1 MPLDSSC
8 KIAAPLAPN
17 RSAKAIPVVN
27 EVSAQGHGDTMI
39 HLWMDGRGARFN
51 HCNQR
56 RIGASTVSMLAALLM
71 LSSCGRPTSQSVN
84 CYEDTDCGS
93 GQACIEFL
101 CVNAPSGGC
110 LDSSD
115 CSLSHECVEGSCEP
129 SSVPVPSGCS
139 SSAEC
144 PSPQYCDLSQG
155 VCVECLLDEHCP
167 LGDTCLD
174 SGLCSSTESPEP
186 DPTEPDEAD
195 PSEVGDSADP
205 SDPSEL
211 DGTDTV
217 EPEGAEDC
225 VASASD
231 ETGALC
237 HDGLDND
244 CDGEPD
250 RFDASCP
257 VTDCG
262 APSNYLTTDVCNS
275 AMPEDHGARICETYP
290 HSEQSSGNQE
300 LCMDVCRTTSDCEAG
315 HACYISRR
323 SINVHFCAPAP
334 GLRATGESCS
344 SDSDC
349 ASATCFEGACREV
362 CVRDADC
369 VGDTVCRATILIP
382 EHLGQEAASGL
393 CLPRNPGL
401 LAPGEPCSSA
411 SQCQNGACGQPY
423 MNGGYFCSKIC
434 GSDYDCGAGQ
444 RCAGAIYS
452 ADATFG
458 HGLRT
463 CSYQPQAAISQA
475 GDYCSQA
482 ADCTTQIC
490 DGTYYRPDGQFL
502 LAPYC
507 NRYCDTN
514 SDCPLL
520 FPGTGPESYNL
531 QMKCIVTSSGVIQP
545 LVGGHCAPWW
555 CNTAADCETGRSCLI
570 FNPTGFDGMP
580 QGICQ

>member
-1 MPLDSSC
+1 MHLFRDGLKLGFSHCNHSTFQ
-8 KIAAPLAPN
+8 KY
-17 RSAKAIPVVN
+17 
-27 EVSAQGHGDTMI
+27 SAQ
-39 HLWMDGRGARFN
+39 LVVL
-51 HCNQR
+51 
-56 RIGASTVSMLAALLM
+56 SLAILLV
-71 LSSCGRPTSQSVN
+71 SCGRPA
-84 CYEDTDCGS
+84 
-93 GQACIEFL
+93 GQAGQCLVDADCDGEQVCNNSI
-101 CVNAPSGGC
+101 CRNPSEAGC

-115 CSLSHECVEGSCEP
+115 CPLSHECVEGSCEP
-129 SSVPVPSGCS
+129 SSAPVPSGCT
-139 SSAEC
+139 SAADC
-144 PSPQYCDLSQG
+144 PSPEYCDLSQG
-155 VCVECLLDEHCP
+155 ICVECLLDEHCP
-167 LGDTCLD
+167 LGDTCLP
-174 SGLCSSTESPEP
+174 SGLCSSTEEPED
-186 DPTEPDEAD
+186 DPSTSDPVDPSDLSD
-195 PSEVGDSADP
+195 PSEPEESLGADP
-205 SDPSEL
+205 SDSE
-211 DGTDTV
+211 V
-217 EPEGAEDC
+217 IEDC
-225 VASASD
+225 VPSADD
-231 ETGALC
+231 ETGVLC
-237 HDGLDND
+237 TDGLDND

-257 VTDCG
+257 LADCG
-262 APSNYLTTDVCNS
+262 EPSNYLTTDVCNS
-275 AMPEDHGARICETYP
+275 AMPEKHGARVCETYP
-290 HSEQSSGNQE
+290 HSNQAPGNQE
-300 LCMDVCRTTSDCEAG
+300 LCMDVCRTTSDCGAG
-315 HACYISRR
+315 QACYISRR
-323 SINVHFCAPAP
+323 SVNVHYCAPTLGAN
-334 GLRATGESCS
+334 LLEVGEACS
-344 SDSDC
+344 VDSQC

-369 VGDTVCRATILIP
+369 FGDTVCRATILTP
-382 EHLGQEAASGL
+382 QHLGQEAASGL
-393 CLPRNPGL
+393 CLPRDPSL

-423 MNGGYFCSKIC
+423 SNGGYYCSKIC

-452 ADATFG
+452 ADPVLA

-555 CNTAADCETGRSCLI
+555 CNTAADCEAGRSCLV

>member
-1 MPLDSSC
+1 MSLT
-8 KIAAPLAPN
+8 LTL
-17 RSAKAIPVVN
+17 
-27 EVSAQGHGDTMI
+27 GHGD
-39 HLWMDGRGARFN
+39 N
-51 HCNQR
+51 
-56 RIGASTVSMLAALLM
+56 SMH
-71 LSSCGRPTSQSVN
+71 LSSDGPGLVFSRCNDSAFQILFGKLLVLSFLVLAVGCGRPSSQVEH
-84 CYEDTDCGS
+84 CTWDTDCNDGEVCS
-93 GQACIEFL
+93 GQN
-101 CVNAPSGGC
+101 CVGTSGGGC
-110 LDSSD
+110 LDSSE
-115 CSLSHECVEGSCEP
+115 CPLSHECVEGSCQLSAE
-129 SSVPVPSGCS
+129 PVPSGCT
-139 SSAEC
+139 SAADC
-144 PSPQYCDLSQG
+144 PTSEYCDLSQQ

-167 LGDTCLD
+167 LGDTCLV
-174 SGLCSSTESPEP
+174 SGMCSSSEAEEESTNS
-186 DPTEPDEAD
+186 DPTAPDELSDPGDPED
-195 PSEVGDSADP
+195 PSG
-205 SDPSEL
+205 SDPSTSGEL
-211 DGTDTV
+211 G
-217 EPEGAEDC
+217 DC
-225 VASASD
+225 VPTAAD

-237 HDGLDND
+237 SDGLDND

-257 VTDCG
+257 LADCG
-262 APSNYLTTDVCNS
+262 DPSNYLTTDVCNS
-275 AMPEDHGARICETYP
+275 AMPEPHGARVCETYP
-290 HSEQSSGNQE
+290 HSDEAVGDQE
-300 LCMDVCRTTSDCEAG
+300 LCMDICRTTSDCGPG

-323 SINVHFCAPAP
+323 SINVHYCAPTLGSALLQA
-334 GLRATGESCS
+334 GQGCTA
-344 SDSDC
+344 DDQC

-369 VGDTVCRATILIP
+369 FGDTVCRAAILTP
-382 EHLGQEAASGL
+382 QHLGQEAASGL
-393 CLPRNPGL
+393 CLPRNPSL

-423 MNGGYFCSKIC
+423 SNGGYYCSKIC

-452 ADATFG
+452 ADPILA

-507 NRYCDTN
+507 NRYCDMD

-520 FPGTGPESYNL
+520 FPGTGAESYNL

-555 CNTAADCETGRSCLI
+555 CNTAADCSPGRSCLI

-580 QGICQ
+580 TGICQ